1 MEIHCFKAPLQQK
14 NHKYLEIFINFFF
27 FSGGGGS
34 GAGSPASNAYMSGA
48 PHEPS
53 SHHHRPTVGIMGNR
67 MIRKEQREPSHIR
80 SSELHRDLERANIH
94 RQSSLSDNDGP
105 PPHHSSR
112 GMSPPPDQHH
122 GFAFPTSR

>member
-1 MEIHCFKAPLQQK
+1 MGPFLTQTLSKDF
-14 NHKYLEIFINFFF
+14 HKFLF

-80 SSELHRDLERANIH
+80 SSELHRDLERANLH

-105 PPHHSSR
+105 PPHHTSR